1 MPDAPASRFQR
12 SSASSAAS
20 PASEAQS
27 DNREQIAANR
37 KRQNRSV
44 PANIAEGSG
53 RWNAPDLARFAW
65 IASGSLRELETH
77 VRIAQRLGYV
87 SGPTANQILQETAEV
102 ARMLLR
108 IRSRVLANISATE
121 AKPGLNGQRL
131 NQLK

>member
-1 MPDAPASRFQR
+1 VKRRA
-12 SSASSAAS
+12 
-20 PASEAQS
+20 
-27 DNREQIAANR
+27 ITANR

-87 SGPTANQILQETAEV
+87 SEPTANQILQETAEV

-108 IRSRVLANISATE
+108 IRSRVLANISTMKV
-121 AKPGLNGQRL
+121 KPGLTGQRF